1 MQRRIW
7 TVALGLVLGI
17 ALPAKAE
24 IVRGSM
30 LVHGCEMS

>member
-1 MQRRIW
+1 MQRRTW
-7 TVALGLVLGI
+7 AAALGLVFGV
-17 ALPAKAE
+17 ALPANAE

>member
-7 TVALGLVLGI
+7 TVALGLMLGI
-17 ALPAKAE
+17 ALPANAE
-24 IVRGSM
+24 IIRGSM